1 MRNKGIR
8 ILSSSLLPCFKN
20 SRRLASGS
28 LWQSGGPIVGSI
40 VYFYLGLLSDTEK
53 LLRVD
58 LPRECYK
65 GEHQIQDVI
74 GIEPKDNRC
83 KM

>member
-1 MRNKGIR
+1 MRNKGVR
-8 ILSSSLLPCFKN
+8 ILSSSSCKN
-20 SRRLASGS
+20 SHRLASGS
-28 LWQSGGPIVGSI
+28 LWQSGGPVVGSI
-40 VYFYLGLLSDTEK
+40 MYFYFGLLYYTGK

-65 GEHQIQDVI
+65 AELQIQDVI
-74 GIEPKDNRC
+74 GIGPKDNRC